1 MMRITGLHLLLT
13 YTCNYQCD
21 HCFVWGSP
29 WQEGT
34 MTLANVETILAEG
47 EALGTVKSIYFEGG
61 EPYLY
66 YPTLLHGVRLAKAMG
81 FSVGIVSNAY
91 WATSVRDATNWLEP
105 FAGLI
110 DDLAMSADAYHGNLT
125 AAAHVAHAEE
135 AAAALDIPTGVIRI
149 AQVAAGDVPA
159 PVGQLPHAESS
170 VMFRGRAAVALA
182 PQAPH
187 YHWEQFT
194 TCPYEDLRDP
204 GRVHVDPL
212 GNLHLCQGIVLG
224 NLFAEPLATIV
235 ARYEP
240 DDHPITGPLLHGGPV
255 ALVQQYDVAHADVYA
270 DACHLCYETR
280 LALRPHFPA
289 LLGPDQ
295 MYGAYD

>member
-1 MMRITGLHLLLT
+1 MIELTGLHLLLT

-34 MTLANVETILAEG
+34 MTLDDVETILAEG
-47 EALGTVKSIYFEGG
+47 EALGTVSSIYFEGG

-66 YPTLLHGVRLAKAMG
+66 YRTMLQGARLAKAMG

-110 DDLAMSADAYHGNLT
+110 DDLSMSADAYHGDVT
-125 AAAHVAHAEE
+125 AEAHVSNAEA

-149 AQVAAGDVPA
+149 ARVAAADVPA
-159 PVGQLPHAESS
+159 HMGQLPQAESN
-170 VMFRGRAAVALA
+170 VMFRGRAAAALA

-187 YHWEQFT
+187 RPWEQFT

-224 NLFAEPLATIV
+224 NLFEEPLATIV
-235 ARYEP
+235 ARYDP
-240 DDHPITGPLLHGGPV
+240 DTHAIAGPLLRGGPV
-255 ALVQQYDVAHADVYA
+255 ELVRQYNVARADAYA
-270 DACHLCYETR
+270 DACHLCYEAR
-280 LALRPHFPA
+280 LELRSRFPA
-289 LLGPDQ
+289 ILRPDQ